1 MPHQQYLNISD
12 PNYTGW
18 FRKKFCL
25 NEKQVEAL
33 KSGNFIRSLQMGI
46 DMDVIK
52 AFSRPENLALL

>member
-1 MPHQQYLNISD
+1 MSHQQYLTISD
-12 PNYTGW
+12 PSYPGW
-18 FRKKFCL
+18 FGKKFCL

-33 KSGNFIRSLQMGI
+33 KSKNFIRSLQMGI